1 MQSGQQTKALYG
13 VTLLTYSILNISVM
27 AQKHSTKPGDSRNAE
42 GVIFITRRGTG
53 YITDSRFEEDIEIK
67 NQNLDTALNGD
78 TVSVEILG
86 KEDGRVQGHVSK
98 VIKRTRTRF
107 VGTLERDDDTFFL
120 RPDDEKIHVDIA
132 LKKNDVAA
140 VDPGTKLYVE
150 MHEWKDA
157 RKNPTGHVLEI
168 IGKKGTHAVE
178 MQSIILEHGFET
190 AFPRRI
196 EEEASSIKAESALT
210 QKDASRR
217 DMRGT
222 PTFTIDPH
230 DAKDFDDALSVRKF
244 QNGDV
249 EIGVHIADVTH
260 YVRPGSLI
268 DEEAKERGTSVY
280 LVDRTIPMLPEA
292 LSNDVCSLSPGED
305 KRTFS
310 AIFTMNG
317 NAEVKDRWFGETII
331 HSNKRF
337 TYEEAQDVLDQGNGL
352 LFDELSTVRSLAQ
365 KLRAK
370 RGAVEFDQD
379 EIGFE
384 LDKSGKPIRIYRK
397 LRQDTNKMIEDFM
410 LLANREVA
418 THMYENS
425 KKTAGR
431 DNVFVYRIHDVPDP
445 EKIEELGIF
454 IRAIGYEFDTKQG
467 IVSAQDINKLFKE
480 IAGKPEENLI
490 KTATIRSMAKA
501 VYSTKNIGHFGLSFK
516 YYTHFTS
523 PIRRYP
529 DMMVHRILR
538 NHLNKTPIS
547 DKEMSEY
554 SYLAIK
560 SSEREVEA
568 VQAERDSIKYKQ
580 VEYMQSKVG
589 EQFDAIVSG
598 VTEYGIFVE
607 DTATKAEGLVRIS
620 TMNGDYYL
628 FEPKKYRL
636 VGEKNK
642 KTFALGDTVKVK
654 LTKADLDSRTLDF
667 ELV

>member
-1 MQSGQQTKALYG
+1 
-13 VTLLTYSILNISVM
+13 M
-27 AQKHSTKPGDSRNAE
+27 AQEPGQKPIDSRNTE
-42 GVIFITRRGTG
+42 GVIFVTRRGTG
-53 YITDSRFEEDIEIK
+53 FITDPRFPEDIEIK
-67 NQNLDTALNGD
+67 SNDLGTALNGD
-78 TVSVEILG
+78 TVTAEILG
-86 KEDGRVQGHVSK
+86 KEDGRVQGRITS

-107 VGTLERDDDTFFL
+107 VGTLEKDGDTFFL
-120 RPDDEKIHVDIA
+120 KPDDSKVHVDII

-140 VDPGTKLYVE
+140 VDEGTKLYVE
-150 MHEWKDA
+150 MHDWKDP

-168 IGKKGTHAVE
+168 IGKRGAHAVE

-196 EEEASSIKAESALT
+196 EEEAESIKGEAAIT
-210 QKDASRR
+210 AKDASRR
-217 DMRGT
+217 DVRGT

-230 DAKDFDDALSVRKF
+230 DAKDFDDALSVRKLE
-244 QNGDV
+244 NGDIEV
-249 EIGVHIADVTH
+249 GVHIADVTH

-268 DEEAKERGTSVY
+268 DEVARERATSVY

-292 LSNDVCSLSPGED
+292 LSNDVCSLNPGED

-310 AIFTMNG
+310 AIFVMNG
-317 NAEVKDRWFGETII
+317 NAEVKDRWFGETVI

-337 TYEEAQDVLDQGNGL
+337 TYEEAQGVLDRGNGL
-352 LFDELSTVRSLAQ
+352 LFDELSVVRTLAQ

-370 RGAVEFDQD
+370 RGAVDFDQD

-384 LDKSGKPIRIYRK
+384 LDKTGKPIRIYK
-397 LRQDTNKMIEDFM
+397 KARQDTNKMIEDFM

-418 THMYENS
+418 TYMYEHT
-425 KKTAGR
+425 KQTAGK
-431 DNVFVYRIHDVPDP
+431 NAAFVYRVHDVPDP

-454 IRAIGYEFDTKQG
+454 IRAIGYEFDTKHG
-467 IVSAQDINKLFKE
+467 VVSAQDINKLFKE
-480 IAGKPEENLI
+480 IEGKPEENLI

-529 DMMVHRILR
+529 DMMVHRMLR
-538 NHLNKTPIS
+538 HHLNKTPVS
-547 DKEMSEY
+547 DKEISEY
-554 SYLAIK
+554 NYLAIK

-568 VQAERDSIKYKQ
+568 VRAERDSIKYKQ
-580 VEYMQSKVG
+580 VEYMQGKIG
-589 EQFDAIVSG
+589 EQFEAVVSG

-607 DTATKAEGLVRIS
+607 DTATKAEGLVRIG
-620 TMNGDYYL
+620 TIDGDYYL

-642 KTFALGDTVKVK
+642 KTFALGDKVNVK
-654 LTKADLDSRTLDF
+654 LTRADLDSRTLDF